1 VAARLDKQTL
11 AAAMAAAQSWQAQPQ
26 PEAAIQ
32 VRVPPGGW
40 DGVPA
45 PSAPKRTV
53 GPKVDKQSRGPS
65 Q

>member
-1 VAARLDKQTL
+1 
-11 AAAMAAAQSWQAQPQ
+11 MAGAQSWQAQPQ

-45 PSAPKRTV
+45 PSTPKRTV

>member
-1 VAARLDKQTL
+1 
-11 AAAMAAAQSWQAQPQ
+11 MAAAQSWQPQPQ

-45 PSAPKRTV
+45 PSTAKRSV
-53 GPKVDKQSRGPS
+53 GPKADAQSRRPA